1 MRLRILGAVPK
12 VLPFP
17 SSPEKASAPAAD
29 PRVAKITDAI
39 KALLNTLSPSE
50 QRDVLDEITRTIRPI
65 DAPRAGEV
73 LGAII
78 RWMPREREW
87 TVEEAKKAVFERAE
101 NASPKEVY
109 NAIGYLVRTG
119 RLRRLGYARYLLD
132 GVLWETLD
140 ELGLEPLLNEDD

>member
-1 MRLRILGAVPK
+1 
-12 VLPFP
+12 
-17 SSPEKASAPAAD
+17 
-29 PRVAKITDAI
+29 VAKITDAI

-65 DAPRAGEV
+65 HAPRAGEV

-78 RWMPREREW
+78 HWMPREREW

-101 NASPKEVY
+101 NSSPKEVY
-109 NAIGYLVRTG
+109 NAIAYLVRTR
-119 RLRRLGYARYLLD
+119 RLRRVGYARYLLD

-140 ELGLEPLLNEDD
+140 ELGLEPLRNEDD